1 MKFILNLIPATNPM
15 DAGSKQN
22 NLEGWN
28 SEQREVIFYSLLH
41 KIVCKFDFLAN
52 SFKFICLLNKG
63 FLKPVF
69 IGFMFVFL
77 QQSANV
83 FGKLHHA
90 FAQMKSSG
98 QMNIR
103 FPAGSFQKGFDLSID
118 VIN

>member
-1 MKFILNLIPATNPM
+1 M
-15 DAGSKQN
+15 DAGSKQK
-22 NLEGWN
+22 NLERWN
-28 SEQREVIFYSLLH
+28 SVQRKGIFFSSSQ
-41 KIVCKFDFLAN
+41 KIVHQFDFLAN

-77 QQSANV
+77 QLSASV

-90 FAQMKSSG
+90 FTHMKSSG